1 MGDTHRDDKPSDFLL
16 PESVKSWFTLLYTHL
31 ISGNAS
37 EMARLYDREFH
48 ALTNNYFKQSSWPEP
63 SAVAPLVDDDAT
75 FLVLYKQLYFRHM
88 FSKLQPTFEF
98 KVASWENYCEIF
110 DGVLDGSLEVDALP
124 SQWTFDL
131 VNEFVY
137 QYQSFSQYRAK
148 VAASTKSDHETAQYE
163 THKGIWDTT
172 AVLNYLHAI
181 VHKSNIRAVLK
192 KDADAQST
200 FLKELGYYALICLSR
215 AHVLYGD
222 YYTSLQLL
230 SPIDLYNKGSL
241 DKKATDQIH
250 EKAPLCHV
258 SVFYHRGVAQL
269 MLEDFAGAIRSFST
283 IILQVHRSRNYYA
296 RFADYDQLNKHT
308 EKAVALLAI
317 ALFLCPSL
325 RVNEQ
330 LLALIRDK
338 YSDKQSKLQKGEL
351 AVLNDWFSFATP
363 KFILPNL
370 VATATSGDKTNRSQ
384 EVSQLQLAN
393 FIAIVERQQ
402 HVPSLRAYVKLYRS
416 ISLDKL
422 ARFRSVDVDTVRSE
436 LIAYKRNG
444 SSDAST
450 ATSSTAARQSQ
461 SDVHFYLENDVVRVD
476 DELPNQRTGDF
487 FINHIH
493 RFARVVAESA

>member
-31 ISGNAS
+31 ISGSAS

-48 ALTNNYFKQSSWPEP
+48 TLTNNYFKQSSWPEP
-63 SAVAPLVDDDAT
+63 AAIAPLVDDDAT

-88 FSKLQPTFEF
+88 FSKLSPTFDF
-98 KVASWENYCEIF
+98 KIASWDNYCEIF

-137 QYQSFSQYRAK
+137 QYQSFAQYRAK
-148 VAASTKSDHETAQYE
+148 VAASSKNDQETAQLE
-163 THKGIWDTT
+163 AHSGIWDTT
-172 AVLNYLHAI
+172 KVLNYLHAI

-192 KDADAQST
+192 KEDAAPSE
-200 FLKELGYYALICLSR
+200 FLQELGYYALICLSR

-230 SPIDLYNKGSL
+230 APIDFYNKGGAV
-241 DKKATDQIH
+241 DGKKATDQIH

-308 EKAVALLAI
+308 EKALALLAI
-317 ALFLCPSL
+317 ALFLCPSQ

-330 LLALIRDK
+330 LHAMIRDK
-338 YSDKQSKLQKGEL
+338 YSDKQSKLQKGDL

-363 KFILPNL
+363 KFILPTIL
-370 VATATSGDKTNRSQ
+370 PATTTNRSQ

-422 ARFRSVDVDTVRSE
+422 ARFRGVDVDTVRSE

-444 SSDAST
+444 DAT
-450 ATSSTAARQSQ
+450 TAAANARPSQ
-461 SDVHFYLENDVVRVD
+461 SDVHCYLENDVVRVD

-487 FINHIH
+487 FMNHIH